1 MVSGKEHDTF
11 HEEEREKIMGTTS
24 TIDKTGAKSPEDFQA
39 IQSARCAEVTE
50 SLRSHLRD
58 LSTALVGIRADI
70 RTIRDESLWAFA
82 KTETGDGFKDWKV
95 FVKSL
100 LGDALTE
107 WSDRAKNSFVVML
120 VDEGFTAPEAAEVT
134 DQTEAEA
141 KKAIKKADKEA
152 DGSDVV
158 PPTEVVTDENGEVVT
173 PPATPEPTAADK
185 ANKVAGQAV
194 AQNKK
199 VMDTMP
205 DMSDENLLKLFID
218 YRAVAVDLEALL
230 VAKGIEVPAPLEHPA
245 AA

>member
-1 MVSGKEHDTF
+1 
-11 HEEEREKIMGTTS
+11 MGTT
-24 TIDKTGAKSPEDFQA
+24 TAIKNETGAKSPEDFQA

-50 SLRSHLRD
+50 SLLSHLRD
-58 LSTALVGIRADI
+58 LNTALVGIRADI
-70 RTIRDESLWAFA
+70 RTIREESLWAFA
-82 KTETGDGFKDWKV
+82 KTETGEGYKDWKS
-95 FVKSL
+95 FIKSL
-100 LGDALTE
+100 LGDSLTE

-134 DQTEAEA
+134 DQTPAEA

-158 PPTEVVTDENGEVVT
+158 APTVDENGDVVT

-185 ANKVAGQAV
+185 ANKVAAQSI
-194 AQNKK
+194 AQNKR
-199 VMDTMP
+199 VMDSAF
-205 DMSDENLLKLFID
+205 DMSDDNLLKLFID
-218 YRAVAVDLEALL
+218 HRAVVVELEALL

>member
-1 MVSGKEHDTF
+1 
-11 HEEEREKIMGTTS
+11 MGTT
-24 TIDKTGAKSPEDFQA
+24 TAIKNETGAKSPEDFQA

-134 DQTEAEA
+134 DQTSGQAEGAVLEAA
-141 KKAIKKADKEA
+141 RRAA
-152 DGSDVV
+152 GSDVV
-158 PPTEVVTDENGEVVT
+158 APTVDENGDVVT

-185 ANKVAGQAV
+185 ANKGAGQAV